1 MSKTRCRRACPLA
14 NLGTPLPLPQAN
26 HSHLFRVMP
35 SESVPLTSCR
45 TFPRGCNSPNRIS
58 FSCSLSAP
66 AHRVLHSLPANPVGH
81 AITFAFPRRFWGV
94 NTIRPSRTVTA
105 SGSPGRAKLAANPCV
120 PRPATPK
127 DAFDKR
133 KSSQDPKA
141 HTKELTDNWECSTFS
156 ALQDTTSYEDWD
168 CFRTI
173 NECGVFVRMAWP
185 HLPKNPPDYD
195 DQMKTALVDV
205 LRSFAPSPK

>member
-1 MSKTRCRRACPLA
+1 MNSGLRSSRTKLHGAASIIVFLA
-14 NLGTPLPLPQAN
+14 AGFGVAAADIVT
-26 HSHLFRVMP
+26 FTIVGRVQF
-35 SESVPLTSCR
+35 SVPGDWVVIASKSGGTR
-45 TFPRGCNSPNRIS
+45 T
-58 FSCSLSAP
+58 
-66 AHRVLHSLPANPVGH
+66 
-81 AITFAFPRRFWGV
+81 TFAFQIKNPADEGTPDSTNLAV
-94 NTIRPSRTVTA
+94 NSYYLKDHNA
-105 SGSPGRAKLAANPCV
+105 
-120 PRPATPK
+120 K

-133 KSSQDPKA
+133 RSSQDPKA